1 MSKYEVKLVNIGEEV
16 DNRIRELEI
25 EVKDI
30 RKANDNLTRANESY
44 RQENID
50 LRKKQDIDGI
60 KERNAFLEKLHSQ
73 HRYVFSEIPNTEEN
87 MKSNR
92 KKNTIASL

>member
-50 LRKKQDIDGI
+50 L
-60 KERNAFLEKLHSQ
+60 L
-73 HRYVFSEIPNTEEN
+73 
-87 MKSNR
+87 
-92 KKNTIASL
+92 